1 MNRACELE
9 RKCSTEKN
17 NHMNKK
23 NQQKQKRDDTAAIVA
38 EMQGVSAAYVRMIIN
53 GKRNNKAILKTYKQL
68 QEGKKQLIETVR
80 NQLPYPD
87 QYT

>member
-1 MNRACELE
+1 
-9 RKCSTEKN
+9 
-17 NHMNKK
+17 MNKK

-68 QEGKKQLIETVR
+68 QEGKKRLIETVR